1 MPDDGR
7 RARGILLF
15 QSWLV
20 HGEAGENI
28 SRFMRNRSDVRD
40 TVSTPL
46 FTEVLAFEQV
56 GEVGEGRE
64 G

>member
-1 MPDDGR
+1 MVNESGD
-7 RARGILLF
+7 ILLF

-20 HGEAGENI
+20 HGDAGESI
-28 SRFMRNRSDVRD
+28 SRLMRNRSDVRD

-46 FTEVLAFEQV
+46 FTKVLALEQV
-56 GEVGEGRE
+56 GETGEGRE